1 MNFEYYVFADASGRI
16 TGSGATRDG
25 TIPEGAI
32 GCTQDQATNPSAYA
46 VSAGSVVALSGAQL
60 LAQAQEAQLA
70 VISASYAAAI
80 LQPVSFKSAGG
91 VTETFQADPGSQT
104 VLMQTTQG
112 YSIAGG
118 VPEGF
123 YWVAADNTH
132 VPFTLADLEGLYQ
145 AMLARGWAAFQ
156 RKQTLKDQ
164 INAATTVDAV
174 QAITW

>member
-1 MNFEYYVFADASGRI
+1 MDFEYYVFADVSGNI

-32 GCTQDQATNPSAYA
+32 ACTKDQASDPSAYS
-46 VSAGSVVALSGAQL
+46 VSGGSVVTPSGAQRL
-60 LAQAQEAQLA
+60 KQAQDAQLTIVA
-70 VISASYAAAI
+70 ASYTDAI
-80 LQPVSFKSAGG
+80 MQPVSFKTTGG
-91 VTETFQADPGSQT
+91 ITDTFQADPGSQT

-118 VPEGF
+118 VPDGF
-123 YWVAADNTH
+123 FWVAADNTH

-145 AMLARGWAAFQ
+145 AMLARGWAAFLH
-156 RKQTLKDQ
+156 KQALKDQ
-164 INAATTVDAV
+164 INAATTIEAV